1 MKLND
6 KLLKQFLTNVKGL
19 FKTPIADPSTDY
31 SFFSKL
37 YALPNPD
44 PILREMGNAEA
55 VYRGILTDPHVA
67 GEVRSIRGNF
77 REHRRRIVVGEEGNA
92 QAEAAR
98 LLCEQWMQSCPP
110 NDVCDWE
117 EVLWQMTCAIFT
129 GYAVHEVVW
138 DKIGNNVLPT
148 QVIDRPN
155 RRFRFD
161 HYGAPLLVSIA
172 QPMGAAV
179 EPYQF
184 VISRHSASAQNPYG
198 MALLS
203 SCFWAWTFKTG
214 GWRYFVKYCERHGLP
229 WPIAK
234 YPQGTQD
241 KEIDELAQAMEAMLE
256 NAYAVIPDGSAVELI
271 EAKASGSSLPQEAL
285 INLANREMSK
295 ALVGQSSVGENT
307 TGVGS
312 RASNETAFKR
322 QEAINA
328 ADRDIANA
336 GINQIFHWITL
347 FNFGEGVPPP
357 TMEFFKVSE
366 AGKDRA
372 ETYEIAHR
380 LGAKPSK
387 KALLEELNIPEA
399 KDADDE
405 LTTSV
410 VPSTAPATA
419 PVIASAGV
427 GTKPPAAAF
436 ANYKPAGLRFA
447 QGLGLDDA
455 AAAALAAQ
463 AANQIIDDT
472 LFQPTLAMLAQY
484 EADGKSL
491 ADFERDLGKL
501 VGTDDGEALRT
512 MTENA
517 IKLSYLQGMATA
529 LETSAEKTK
538 P

>member
-1 MKLND
+1 MKLD
-6 KLLKQFLTNVKGL
+6 LKQLATTIKGL
-19 FKTPIADPSTDY
+19 FNTPIADPSTDY
-31 SFFSKL
+31 NFFSRL

-44 PILREMGNAEA
+44 PILREMGNAES

-92 QAEAAR
+92 RAEAAR
-98 LLCEQWMQSCPP
+98 ELCEQWMQSCPP
-110 NDVCDWE
+110 NDICDWE

-129 GYAVHEVVW
+129 GYAVHEIVW
-138 DKIGNNVLPT
+138 DKVGNNILPT
-148 QVIDRPN
+148 QVIDRPS

-161 HYGAPLLVSIA
+161 HYGAPLLVSIG
-172 QPMGAAV
+172 QPLGVPV

-214 GWRYFVKYCERHGLP
+214 GWRYFVKYCERHGIPMPL
-229 WPIAK
+229 AK

-241 KEIDELAQAMEAMLE
+241 KEIEELSAALEAMLE
-256 NAYAVIPDGSAVELI
+256 NAYAVIPDGNSVELI
-271 EAKASGSSLPQEAL
+271 EAKASGTSLPQEAL

-347 FNFGEGVPPP
+347 FNFGEDVPPP

-372 ETYEIAHR
+372 ETYEIAQR

-387 KALLEELNIPEA
+387 AALLEELNIPAA

-405 LTTSV
+405 LQTPADAKLGET
-410 VPSTAPATA
+410 PTLAAAPPATF
-419 PVIASAGV
+419 
-427 GTKPPAAAF
+427 AAA
-436 ANYKPAGLRFA
+436 ALPTTLPTTLPRPAGLRFA

-455 AAAALAAQ
+455 AVAALAAQ

-472 LFQPTLAMLAQY
+472 VFQSALAMLAQY
-484 EADGKSL
+484 EADGKTL
-491 ADFERDLGKL
+491 ADFQNDLGKL

-512 MTENA
+512 MTETA
-517 IKLSYLQGMATA
+517 IKLSYLQGMAVA
-529 LETSAEKTK
+529 LTTSVEKAA
-538 P
+538 

>member
-1 MKLND
+1 MKLN
-6 KLLKQFLTNVKGL
+6 LKQFVTSIKGL
-19 FKTPIADPSTDY
+19 FNTPIADPSTDY
-31 SFFSKL
+31 NFFSRL

-77 REHRRRIVVGEEGNA
+77 REHRRRIVVGQEGNA

-98 LLCEQWMQSCPP
+98 LLCEEWMESAPP

-129 GYAVHEVVW
+129 GYAVHEIVW
-138 DKIGNNVLPT
+138 DKVGNNIVPT
-148 QVIDRPN
+148 QVVDRPN

-161 HYGAPLLVSIA
+161 HYGAPLLVSIG
-172 QPMGAAV
+172 QPLGVPV

-214 GWRYFVKYCERHGLP
+214 GWRYFVKYCERHGMP
-229 WPIAK
+229 WPVAK

-241 KEIDELAQAMEAMLE
+241 KEIDELSGALEAMLE
-256 NAYAVIPDGSAVELI
+256 NAYAVIPDGHSVELI
-271 EAKASGSSLPQEAL
+271 EAKGGGGNHLPQENL

-295 ALVGQSSVGENT
+295 ALVGQSSVAENT

-312 RASNETAFKR
+312 RASNETAGKR

-347 FNFGEGVPPP
+347 FNFGDGVPPP
-357 TMEFFKVSE
+357 TMEFFKISE

-372 ETYEIAHR
+372 ETYEIAQR

-387 KALLEELNIPEA
+387 SALLEELNIPAA
-399 KDADDE
+399 KDAEDE
-405 LTTSV
+405 LQT
-410 VPSTAPATA
+410 
-419 PVIASAGV
+419 
-427 GTKPPAAAF
+427 PAAAPVG
-436 ANYKPAGLRFA
+436 NKPAIAAAPPATFATFAATTLPRPPGLRFA

-455 AAAALAAQ
+455 AVAALAAQ
-463 AANQIIDDT
+463 AANRIIDDT
-472 LFQPTLAMLAQY
+472 VFQPALAMLAQY
-484 EADGKSL
+484 ELEGKTL
-491 ADFERDLGKL
+491 ADFERDLGYL

-512 MTENA
+512 MTETA
-517 IKLSYLQGMATA
+517 IKLSYLQGMAGA
-529 LETSAEKTK
+529 LDTSIEVAK

>member
-1 MKLND
+1 MKLN
-6 KLLKQFLTNVKGL
+6 LKQFVSSVKGL
-19 FKTPIADPSTDY
+19 FNTSAADPSTDY
-31 SFFSKL
+31 NFFAKL
-37 YALPNPD
+37 VALPNPD

-92 QAEAAR
+92 KAEAAR
-98 LLCEQWMQSCPP
+98 LLCEQWMQSQPP
-110 NDVCDWE
+110 NDICDWE
-117 EVLWQMTCAIFT
+117 EVLWQMTSAIFT

-138 DKIGNNVLPT
+138 DKVANNILPT

-161 HYGAPLLVSIA
+161 HYGAPLLLS
-172 QPMGAAV
+172 MGDALGKPV

-184 VISRHSASAQNPYG
+184 VISRHSATAQNPYG

-229 WPIAK
+229 WPVAK
-234 YPQGTQD
+234 YPQQTLD

-256 NAYAVIPDGSAVELI
+256 NAYAVIPDGNSVELI

-336 GINQIFHWITL
+336 GINQIFQWITL

-357 TMEFFKVSE
+357 TMEFFKISE

-372 ETYEIAHR
+372 ETYEIAQR

-405 LTTSV
+405 LTTS
-410 VPSTAPATA
+410 APAPAGA
-419 PVIASAGV
+419 PVGV
-427 GTKPPAAAF
+427 AVTGGTKPPVAAF
-436 ANYKPAGLRFA
+436 ASFKPAGLRFA

-455 AAAALAAQ
+455 AVAALAAQ

-484 EADGKSL
+484 EADGKTL
-491 ADFERDLGKL
+491 ADFERDLGQL
-501 VGTDDGEALRT
+501 AGLDDSDALRS
-512 MTENA
+512 MTETA
-517 IKLSYLQGMATA
+517 IKLSYLQGMAGA
-529 LETSAEKTK
+529 LDTTIEVAK
-538 P
+538 